1 MSRVSELITYAIFN
15 IIAGIY
21 VIKTDATVVDW
32 TCRKLP
38 ASCKLQ
44 RATIALLQ
52 SVSGSGCS
60 QSVSRRVSSSLVE
73 SVSHNSRSWLM
84 KFSRIASVSTD
95 SNFVFAFSRPR
106 SVSQTSCILQKA
118 EKNGT
123 LSYCVTT
130 NSGSAQ
136 GLQLNLFK
144 VLCCCFYLR

>member
-21 VIKTDATVVDW
+21 VIKTDATAVDW

-38 ASCKLQ
+38 ASCNVQ
-44 RATIALLQ
+44 Q
-52 SVSGSGCS
+52 SPFSSLGAVS

-73 SVSHNSRSWLM
+73 SVSHNDFESWLM

-118 EKNGT
+118 EKNGI

-136 GLQLNLFK
+136 GLQQNLFK